1 MNIITIYGIKNC
13 DTMKKAFRWLENND
27 LDYTFHDYKKQGI
40 DESTILE
47 AIKQCGWENVINR
60 RGTTWRNLPEG
71 IKSTINDEQAL
82 KVAQDNPSIV
92 KRPLLNY
99 EDKIYLGFK
108 DTQYAEIFKR

>member
-1 MNIITIYGIKNC
+1 
-13 DTMKKAFRWLENND
+13 MKKAFRWLENND

-60 RGTTWRNLPEG
+60 RGTTWRNLPED
-71 IKSTINDEQAL
+71 IKSTMNDAQAL